1 MGEAIGTM
9 ASTSTTNHSMLKEI
23 LQHVVRLTVNNQ
35 TSNDAVGIQGASVAA
50 SSPSP
55 GRSEPCK
62 ELLNTITRLCSRV
75 NDNRLRGRVNFE
87 QAKDIIGDLLLALG
101 LMKSHEFLQA
111 GLVSSLVDP
120 GICSACRRCHSS
132 DLRTCLTT
140 AYEALLPTRQVT
152 VNHAGKALIKK
163 NYYDNLSPIHAL
175 TSPVVN

>member
-9 ASTSTTNHSMLKEI
+9 VSTSTTNHSMLKEI

-87 QAKDIIGDLLLALG
+87 QAKDIIGDLLLALR
-101 LMKSHEFLQA
+101 LMKSDEFLQA
-111 GLVSSLVDP
+111 GIVSSLVDR
-120 GICSACRRCHSS
+120 GICSSCRRCHSS